1 MLEIAAGTGIAT
13 RALAIALGDA
23 HIEAT
28 DLNET
33 MVAFAATRSV
43 SPTVRWSAANA
54 MALPFE
60 NGRFELAVCQFGVM
74 FFPDRLRAFRE
85 VRRVLAPRGTFLFN
99 VWDNLAHNDVAR
111 IVSEAVEAAFPD
123 DPPLFVRRT
132 PHGHGDPAGIDRHLR
147 EAGFDDI
154 ECELVAQRSRAA
166 SARDAAVGICEG
178 TPLRYEIIARD
189 PQRLSEVVDA
199 ATLALQ
205 AAFDGDTIDGAMRAY
220 VFTAH

>member
-13 RALAIALGDA
+13 RAHAIALGDA

-33 MVAFAATRSV
+33 MVAFAATHSV

-99 VWDNLAHNDVAR
+99 VRDNLAHNDVAR
-111 IVSEAVEAAFPD
+111 IVSEAVEAAT
-123 DPPLFVRRT
+123 PPASTGTYVRRDST
-132 PHGHGDPAGIDRHLR
+132 TSSASSSRS
-147 EAGFDDI
+147 A
-154 ECELVAQRSRAA
+154 VAQLPRETRPSRSARELRFVTRLSRAIR
-166 SARDAAVGICEG
+166 SV
-178 TPLRYEIIARD
+178 
-189 PQRLSEVVDA
+189 
-199 ATLALQ
+199 
-205 AAFDGDTIDGAMRAY
+205 
-220 VFTAH
+220 